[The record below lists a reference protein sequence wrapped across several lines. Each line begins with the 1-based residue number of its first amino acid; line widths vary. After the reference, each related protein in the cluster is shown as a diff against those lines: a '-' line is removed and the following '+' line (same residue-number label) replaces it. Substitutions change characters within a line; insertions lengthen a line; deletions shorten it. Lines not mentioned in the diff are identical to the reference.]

1 MGIAVLLLA
10 TLAFND
16 PPKDV
21 IDFFRSVA
29 SALADGDRD
38 YSVPQERN
46 RPRHATEFLSHFE
59 RSMPGY
65 GEFSSQIEDMVGA
78 GEVATNIDFSNAD
91 GNDRKMTLDLDWL
104 LECDGQRPKRA
115 VIKCTIEKRGK
126 KWKITSI
133 APIDFFKRENCGRR
147 LTFDASRDADK
158 RKTVLME
165 N

>member
-16 PPKDV
+16 PPRDV

-29 SALADGDRD
+29 SALADADRD
-38 YSVPQERN
+38 YSVPQESN
-46 RPRHATEFLSHFE
+46 RPRHATEFLNHFE

-65 GEFSSQIEDMVGA
+65 GEFSSQIEDMVGS
-78 GEVATNIDFSNAD
+78 GEITTSIEFVNTD
-91 GNDRKMTLDLDWL
+91 GNDKKRVLELDWL
-104 LECDGQRPKRA
+104 IQCGGQRPKRA

-133 APIDFFKRENCGRR
+133 APVEFF
-147 LTFDASRDADK
+147 
-158 RKTVLME
+158 RKE
-165 N
+165 